1 MTENKRDVEE
11 VQTKR
16 RRESP
21 FRFAE
26 GCLYNYQEN
35 LARLER
41 LRADLAKLSSRT
53 VTNYEAEGHAAGTHS
68 DPVLKC
74 VQQREAL
81 EGEIAGLE
89 RRTDPVTRLLA
100 DLESPNVLKGSPYA
114 QIAKILRLY
123 YFGKNSREQI
133 SNELKIGM
141 RTIYEKRAELVK
153 MAIRYLGL

>member
-1 MTENKRDVEE
+1 MTEIKRDVEE
-11 VQTKR
+11 VRTKR

-35 LARLER
+35 LARLDR
-41 LRADLAKLSSRT
+41 LRTDLAKVSSRT

-89 RRTDPVTRLLA
+89 RRTEPVTRLIA
-100 DLESPNVLKGSPYA
+100 DLESPYVLEGSPKA
-114 QIAKILRLY
+114 VLAKILRMC
-123 YFGKNSREQI
+123 YFAGNPKEQVA
-133 SNELKIGM
+133 LHLHLD
-141 RTIYEKRAELVK
+141 RRRIYEKRDELVK
-153 MAIRYLGL
+153 LAIKYMGL

>member
-1 MTENKRDVEE
+1 MTEIKRDVEE
-11 VQTKR
+11 VRTKR

-81 EGEIAGLE
+81 EGEIVGLE
-89 RRTDPVTRLLA
+89 RRTEPITRLTA
-100 DLESPNVLKGSPYA
+100 DLESPDVLKGSPHA
-114 QIAKILRLY
+114 QMAKILRLY
-123 YFGKNSREQI
+123 YFGKNPRDLIANALSINIRTVYKMRE
-133 SNELKIGM
+133 K
-141 RTIYEKRAELVK
+141 LVR
-153 MAIRYLGL
+153 MAIRYFAL